1 VSSVAKGGVVMTA
14 GGTSASVEPFEL
26 VSSEGD
32 GMIRSRFALAT
43 SVAVLFLAA
52 CGGSQPTAGA
62 PNATVEPATRSR
74 ERSVHGYY
82 LAKFTNEVGSTL
94 TFSSLCLRFESSGTW
109 SSVPANTFIGTYA
122 LHGDELFAPAIAP
135 WSPTIYATLQGSI
148 NGTQGSG
155 HYIVMQPNGD
165 LYSGGTF
172 TMTREGKS
180 HCS

>member
-1 VSSVAKGGVVMTA
+1 MIDLRFGRYALGVCAVVTLSA
-14 GGTSASVEPFEL
+14 G
-26 VSSEGD
+26 
-32 GMIRSRFALAT
+32 
-43 SVAVLFLAA
+43 
-52 CGGSQPTAGA
+52 CGGSQPMTGA
-62 PNATVEPATRSR
+62 PSATVQPATRSR
-74 ERSVHGYY
+74 ERSFHGYY
-82 LAKFTNEVGSTL
+82 LAKFTDEVGSTL
-94 TFSSLCLRFESSGTW
+94 TFSSLCLRFTSAGTW

-155 HYIVMQPNGD
+155 DYIVMQPNGD